1 MTSRWDV
8 LKRLVDGDSLATKA
22 SYGERPQVSAAWDSP
37 YVPAVRD
44 DLLMS
49 DAPRGQSKTACFP
62 LGVLVSRL
70 FLHHNDRCMRI
81 YAQSLA
87 R

>member
-37 YVPAVRD
+37 YVPTVRD
-44 DLLMS
+44 GLLMS
-49 DAPRGQSKTACFP
+49 DAPRGQSKTACFAFRGFGIP
-62 LGVLVSRL
+62 P
-70 FLHHNDRCMRI
+70 F
-81 YAQSLA
+81 YAS
-87 R
+87 